1 MPIYNVI
8 KDTLTE
14 ISESP
19 FELEKNI
26 QYLVERNIK
35 SIFNME
41 FVATEFELNGLR
53 IDSLGFDN
61 DSKSFIIIE
70 YKKDKNFSVIDQGYA
85 YLSLLLNNKAEFIL
99 KYNETREKEHF
110 LKKENVDW
118 SQSRVIFISPQFT
131 TYQRKA
137 IEFKDLPIE
146 LWEVKKY
153 SNNTILFNQIQA
165 PEKSES
171 ITTISQ
177 KSEVIRKISQEIKVY
192 TEDSHLEKA
201 EENIKSIYK
210 ELKDIILSFGPSI
223 NVKPTA
229 KYIAFIRKKNFVDIV
244 LYKSNLTLFLNM
256 KKGTLN
262 DPKKIARDV
271 SNIGHWGNGDYD
283 IKIKDSNNL
292 SYLTSLIRQSYDM
305 N

>member
-1 MPIYNVI
+1 MPIYNII
-8 KDTLTE
+8 KDTPTE
-14 ISESP
+14 ISEVP

-26 QYLVERNIK
+26 QYLVEHNIIT
-35 SIFNME
+35 IFNLD
-41 FVATEFELNGLR
+41 FVTSEFELNELR

-70 YKKDKNFSVIDQGYA
+70 YKKDKNFSVIDQGYV

-110 LKKENVDW
+110 LKKDNVDW
-118 SQSRVIFISPQFT
+118 SQSRVIFIAPQFT
-131 TYQRKA
+131 SYQRKA

-153 SNNTILFNQIQA
+153 LNDTILFNQIQA

-171 ITTISQ
+171 ITTISP
-177 KSEVIRKISQEIKVY
+177 KSEVVRKISQEIKVY

-201 EENIKSIYK
+201 EGNIKSIYK
-210 ELKDIILSFGPSI
+210 ELKDVIISFGPSI

-229 KYIAFIRKKNFVDIV
+229 TYIAFIHKKNFVDIV
-244 LYKSNLTLFLNM
+244 LYKSNLTLSLNM

-271 SNIGHWGNGDYD
+271 SNIGHWGNGDYE
-283 IKIKDSNNL
+283 IKIKDSSNL
-292 SYLTSLIRQSYDM
+292 SYIISLIRPSYDM

>member
-1 MPIYNVI
+1 MPIYNII
-8 KDTLTE
+8 KDTLTT
-14 ISESP
+14 ISEVP

-26 QYLVERNIK
+26 QYLVEHNIK
-35 SIFNME
+35 TIFNID
-41 FVATEFELNGLR
+41 FVTSEFELNGLR

-110 LKKENVDW
+110 LKKDNIDW
-118 SQSRVIFISPQFT
+118 SQSRVIFIAPQFT
-131 TYQRKA
+131 AYQRKA

-177 KSEVIRKISQEIKVY
+177 KSEVVRKISQEIKVY

-210 ELKDIILSFGPSI
+210 ELKEIITSLDPSI
-223 NVKPTA
+223 KIKSTA
-229 KYIAFIRKKNFVDIV
+229 KYIAFIHKKNFVDIV

-271 SNIGHWGNGDYD
+271 SNIGHWGNGDYE
-283 IKIKDSNNL
+283 IKIKDSSNL
-292 SYLTSLIRQSYDM
+292 SYIISLIRQSYDS